1 MKTITAELTDM
12 VVENLAS
19 LGILDVLK
27 RIEEVQIC
35 KNPTETF
42 SRIMRFKSVR
52 FNEPIPDR
60 WLKRS
65 KKRLVTIQHFQKLPA
80 GPELNFRL
88 STIGSLAK

>member
-35 KNPTETF
+35 KHE
-42 SRIMRFKSVR
+42 V
-52 FNEPIPDR
+52 
-60 WLKRS
+60 W
-65 KKRLVTIQHFQKLPA
+65 RLLV
-80 GPELNFRL
+80 N
-88 STIGSLAK
+88 